1 MKQTLICAQSKLEC
15 GCIPVRALEL
25 PAHIPLYSIS
35 KKASKGDWYT
45 MIAHSDISSL
55 PQSIFVCNQ
64 AFIN

>member
-1 MKQTLICAQSKLEC
+1 MKKTLICAQSKEGC
-15 GCIPVRALEL
+15 GLVPVRALEL

-45 MIAHSDISSL
+45 MTAHSDISSF
-55 PQSIFVCNQ
+55 PQSILVCNQ